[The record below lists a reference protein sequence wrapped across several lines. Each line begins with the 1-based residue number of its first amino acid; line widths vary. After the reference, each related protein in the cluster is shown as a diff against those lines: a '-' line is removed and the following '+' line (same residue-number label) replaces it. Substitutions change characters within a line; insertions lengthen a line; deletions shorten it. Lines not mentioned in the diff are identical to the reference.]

1 MKLVKSYEMQNLDW
15 ETINRIGIPSLVLM
29 EQAATGVAETA
40 AKTFPGARKILV
52 VAGKGNNGGDG
63 IAAARLLKVRFG
75 RDVEIYLPYG
85 EEELKE
91 DCKVQY
97 QIANQLG
104 LKFHKELPPLE
115 NYDLIIDAIFGTGFK
130 PPIKGRWVDVVK
142 AINASG
148 KPVLAVDIPSGI
160 SSDSGEVIEPVV
172 KADVTVTFALPKYG
186 QVLYPASAY
195 CGKVVVRNISIP
207 VEQIAD
213 DIEVELIQ
221 PEEVKPFIPV
231 RKPYTY
237 KNREG
242 HVFIM
247 GGSPGKTGAVVMA
260 ARAATEAGA
269 GLVTVGVAQSLDPIV
284 ETLIVEEMSKPLPE
298 IENGY
303 LHPLVWDF
311 AFETPDAKGYTSLVV
326 GPGMGRYKEGQEI
339 IADVLQRWNKPL
351 VIDAD
356 GLNNLA
362 DMGQRGKELLRE
374 REIPAVLTPHIG
386 EMQRLSGVYSKDIVV
401 NQIDVARR
409 FAEEN
414 NCYVVLKGA
423 RTVIATPTGEAF
435 VNYRG
440 TPAMAKGGSGDVLS
454 GILGALIGK
463 MDIKEALVLGVTL
476 HAVAGEIAEDE
487 SDSESVRPTYLI
499 ERIGKAYNFLRNY
512 NPLNDK
518 RRNFGWQRELCSF
531 I

>member
-1 MKLVKSYEMQNLDW
+1 MQDLDW

-40 AKTFPGARKILV
+40 VKLYPEAKKILV

-63 IAAARLLKVRFG
+63 IAAARLLKVRFQ
-75 RDVEIYLPYG
+75 RDVEIFLPY
-85 EEELKE
+85 EEEQLKE
-91 DCKVQY
+91 DCRVQY
-97 QIANQLG
+97 QIANKLG
-104 LKFHKELPPLE
+104 LKFHKELPDLE
-115 NYDLIIDAIFGTGFK
+115 SFDLIIDAIFGTGFK
-130 PPIKGRWVDVVK
+130 PPIKGRWVDIVK
-142 AINASG
+142 AINGSG

-160 SSDSGEVIEPVV
+160 SSDSGEVLEPVI
-172 KADVTVTFALPKYG
+172 KADATVTFALPKYG
-186 QVLYPASAY
+186 QVLYPSSAF
-195 CGKVVVRNISIP
+195 CGKVFVRNISIP
-207 VEQIAD
+207 VETVAEGV
-213 DIEVELIQ
+213 EVELIQ
-221 PEEVKPFIPV
+221 PEEIKKFIPV
-231 RKPYTY
+231 REPHTY

-242 HVFIM
+242 HVFIL

-269 GLVTVGVAQSLDPIV
+269 GLVTVGVAQSLDSVV

-298 IENGY
+298 IESGY

-311 AFETPDAKGYTSLVV
+311 AFETAEAQGYTSLVV
-326 GPGMGRYKEGQEI
+326 GPGMGRYKEGQDI
-339 IADVLQRWNKPL
+339 IADILQRWNKPL

-362 DMGQRGKELLRE
+362 DLGQKGKELLKE

-386 EMQRLSGVYSKDIVV
+386 EMQRLSGVYSKEIVF

-414 NCYVVLKGA
+414 NCFVVLKGA
-423 RTVIATPTGEAF
+423 RTVIATPTGKAF

-454 GILGALIGK
+454 GILGALVGK
-463 MDIKEALVLGVTL
+463 MEIEKALILGVTL
-476 HAVAGEIAEDE
+476 HAIAGEIAEDN

-499 ERIGKAYNFLRNY
+499 NNLGKAYQFLRNY
-512 NPLNDK
+512 NPLNDG
-518 RRNFGWQRELCSF
+518 RRNFGWQRELCG

>member
-1 MKLVKSYEMQNLDW
+1 MQNLDW

-40 AKTFPGARKILV
+40 VKLFPSAHRILV

-75 RDVEIYLPYG
+75 REVEVFLPYG
-85 EEELKE
+85 REELKE
-91 DCKVQY
+91 DCRVQFD
-97 QIANQLG
+97 IAQKLG
-104 LKFHKELPPLE
+104 IKFLSGLPPLKDY
-115 NYDLIIDAIFGTGFK
+115 NLIIDAIFGTGFK
-130 PPIKGRWVDVVK
+130 PPIKGRWVEVV
-142 AINASG
+142 NALNGSG

-160 SSDSGEVIEPVV
+160 SSDGGEVVEPVV
-172 KADVTVTFALPKYG
+172 RATVTVTFALPKYG
-186 QVLYPASAY
+186 QVLFPASAY
-195 CGKVVVRNISIP
+195 CGKVVVKNISIP
-207 VEQIAD
+207 VGLFEG
-213 DIEVELIQ
+213 ELKVHLLQ
-221 PEEVKPFIPV
+221 PEEVKPLLP
-231 RKPYTY
+231 RRAPHTY

-242 HVFIM
+242 HVFIL

-260 ARAATEAGA
+260 AKAATEAGA
-269 GLVTVGVAQSLDPIV
+269 GLVTAGVAQSLDPIV
-284 ETLIVEEMSKPLPE
+284 ETLLVEEMSKPLPE
-298 IENGY
+298 VESGY

-311 AFETPDAKGYTSLVV
+311 AFETEEARGYTSLVV
-326 GPGMGRYKEGQEI
+326 GPGMGRYKEGQNILEDI
-339 IADVLQRWNKPL
+339 LTRWNKPL

-374 REIPAVLTPHIG
+374 REVPAVLTPHIG

-435 VNYRG
+435 VSYRG
-440 TPAMAKGGSGDVLS
+440 TPAMAKGGSGDVLA
-454 GILGALIGK
+454 GILGALVGK
-463 MDIKEALVLGVTL
+463 MDIKEALILGVTL
-476 HAVAGEIAEDE
+476 HGLAGEIAEDE
-487 SDSESVRPTYLI
+487 SDTESVRPTDL
-499 ERIGKAYNFLRNY
+499 IGKISKAFNLLRNY
-512 NPLNDK
+512 EPKEDK
-518 RRNFGWQRELCSF
+518 RRNFLWERELLGLF
-531 I
+531 